1 MKTRIV
7 IPDDFPPAYMGH
19 PELDRLRT
27 LGEVAI
33 YDSKAANADELVA
46 RLENADVAVNVRA
59 YSRFD
64 RDLLGRLPALKL
76 ISILGTGTDN
86 VDLEAASDLGVVVA
100 NTPGASTA
108 SVAELNFAL
117 ILAVARAVALS
128 DRKVREGV
136 WHHQH
141 GMELYGKTI
150 GIVGLGLI
158 GAEVAKFAQA
168 FGMNA
173 VAWSFTHDPARAA
186 RLGIRLVDLD
196 ELFRISDVVSIHLRN
211 SPEAA
216 GLVGSR
222 QIDLMKPGSIFV
234 NTARAAI
241 VDEDA
246 LLAALRGGRLAGAGL
261 DVFSRE
267 PLPPDNPWVQLDNV
281 VLTPHVGWVTHD
293 SSERMMKMPVDNIVA
308 FLEGNPANV
317 VNPGALD
324 RRH

>member
-1 MKTRIV
+1 MTTRIV
-7 IPDDFPPAYMGH
+7 IPDDFPPAYTGH

-27 LGEVAI
+27 LGDVAI
-33 YDSKAANADELVA
+33 FDAKAASADELA
-46 RLENADVAVNVRA
+46 GRLKDAEIVVNVRA

-64 RDLLGRLPALKL
+64 RHLLARLPQMKL

-86 VDLEAASDLGVVVA
+86 VDLDAATDLGVAVA

-141 GMELYGKTI
+141 GMELHGKTI

-158 GAEVAKFAQA
+158 GAEVARFAKA

-173 VAWSFTHDPARAA
+173 VGWSFTHDPVRAE
-186 RLGIRLVDLD
+186 RLGIGLVDLD
-196 ELFRISDVVSIHLRN
+196 ELFRVSDVVSVHVRN
-211 SPEAA
+211 SPEGA
-216 GLVGSR
+216 GLVGPR
-222 QIDLMKPGSIFV
+222 QIGLMKRDSILI

-241 VDEDA
+241 VDQDS
-246 LLAALRGGRLAGAGL
+246 LLAALREGRIAGAGL
-261 DVFSRE
+261 DVFSQE
-267 PLPPDNPWVQLDNV
+267 PLPPDNPWVHLDNV

-293 SSERMMKMPVDNIVA
+293 ASERLMKMPVDNIAA
-308 FLEGNPANV
+308 FLEGRPANL
-317 VNPGALD
+317 VNPEALD
-324 RRH
+324 RRR

>member
-1 MKTRIV
+1 MRTRIV

-19 PELDRLRT
+19 PELARLKT
-27 LGEVAI
+27 LGDVAI
-33 YDSKAANADELVA
+33 YDAKAANADELAA
-46 RLENADVAVNVRA
+46 RLKNADVVVNVRA

-64 RDLLGRLPALKL
+64 RDLLGRLPDLKL

-86 VDLEAASDLGVVVA
+86 VDLEAATDLGVVVA

-141 GMELYGKTI
+141 GMELHGKTI

-158 GAEVAKFAQA
+158 GAEVARFAQA
-168 FGMNA
+168 FGMNV
-173 VAWSFTHDPARAA
+173 VAWSFSRDPARAD
-186 RLGIRLVDLD
+186 RLGVRLVDLD
-196 ELFRISDVVSIHLRN
+196 DLFRISDVVSIHLRN

-216 GLVGSR
+216 GLVGPR
-222 QIDLMKPGSIFV
+222 QIDLMKPGSILV

-246 LLAALRGGRLAGAGL
+246 LLAALRDGRLAGAGL

-281 VLTPHVGWVTHD
+281 VLTSHVGWVTHD

-324 RRH
+324 RRR